1 VGTVEIPSLN
11 ICFLTVST
19 CRIDKGYIRNEAGEC
34 VCPPGTGLNEN
45 EDCAR
50 CLEENGFKVDE
61 RGRCVCALER
71 GLIIDD
77 RGNCICPVEYG
88 YRLNIS
94 GYCNKRK

>member
-1 VGTVEIPSLN
+1 
-11 ICFLTVST
+11 
-19 CRIDKGYIRNEAGEC
+19 

-45 EDCAR
+45 EDCTR
-50 CLEENGFKVDE
+50 CLEQNGLKVDE

-88 YRLNIS
+88 YRLNDS